1 MHRKSETFEKFKEFR
16 VETEKQLGKPIKALR
31 SDCGGEYLNEEF
43 RLYLTD
49 NGILS
54 QLTAPGTLQQNDVA
68 ERRNRTMLDMM
79 RSMLSDASLPKSFW
93 GKIKDENVVFLIL
106 YVDDILIIGNDV
118 GSLTSVKMWLTK
130 QFQMKDLGEASYVL
144 GIRIFRDRKNK
155 MLALSQAS
163 YIDKI
168 LEKYDMQD
176 SKKVFTLNGRAI
188 VWRSVK
194 QSCISDST
202 MEAEYLATSEAVKE
216 AIWLRNFL
224 RDLEVIPNLEQPM
237 VVYCDNSGAVA
248 NNFCKY
254 IYIILECSFDP

>member
-31 SDCGGEYLNEEF
+31 SDRVGENLDEEF
-43 RLYLTD
+43 RSYLTY

-54 QLTAPGTLQQNDVA
+54 QLTAPGTPQQNGVA
-68 ERRNRTMLDMM
+68 ERSNRTMLDMM
-79 RSMLSDASLPKSFW
+79 RSMLSNSSLPKSFW
-93 GKIKDENVVFLIL
+93 
-106 YVDDILIIGNDV
+106 

-168 LEKYDMQD
+168 LEKY
-176 SKKVFTLNGRAI
+176 VFTLNGGAI

-194 QSCISDST
+194 QSCVSDST
-202 MEAEYLATSEAVKE
+202 MEAEYVAASEAVKE
-216 AIWLRNFL
+216 AVWLRNFL
-224 RDLEVIPNLEQPM
+224 RDLEIIPNLEQLM
-237 VVYCDNSGAVA
+237 VVYCDNSGAIF
-248 NNFCKY
+248 NESPFDCMKNFIFY
-254 IYIILECSFDP
+254 RLMTSLWMDLNPDRLINSYL